1 MKGREHE
8 NVYYCLQLQWRETNY
23 ITWHR
28 HRYTP
33 ALKKDFQFSMGNIS
47 LSCIGGG
54 HGNPL
59 QCSCLENP
67 RDCGAWWAAVP
78 LTRLGWVLFSSW
90 AKSSPLRAIEKGHCR
105 RAACQGG
112 RAPGERLGWGAGCC
126 HLGSGAGT
134 LQRCVARSIWEEW
147 CNEEALWVAV
157 KGRRGWTCRQSCHV
171 GAPGPFGPFQ

>member
-1 MKGREHE
+1 MRGVFLQPCEGQAGGAHRCHGGERKG
-8 NVYYCLQLQWRETNY
+8 CGL
-23 ITWHR
+23 
-28 HRYTP
+28 
-33 ALKKDFQFSMGNIS
+33 
-47 LSCIGGG
+47 
-54 HGNPL
+54 
-59 QCSCLENP
+59 CSQ
-67 RDCGAWWAAVP
+67 A

-105 RAACQGG
+105 RAACQAG

-147 CNEEALWVAV
+147 CNEEALCVAV